1 MLFSCGPSVKEKE
14 EIAVLTCNIM
24 GETRNMDAAFRIK
37 EINAAR
43 EQIGEDRFLGTD
55 DEILDSFELGLCNEL
70 VLNDKKYETKLEDAL
85 SAKKDDAPPT
95 RFIYDVPP
103 SVEILFIVGL
113 SEEISMNGSRI
124 DISAVRENLEKII
137 AENPHHRHFG
147 VICPGPEGTDFAI
160 VDRLEDIAREA
171 GASAGFAAC

>member
-1 MLFSCGPSVKEKE
+1 
-14 EIAVLTCNIM
+14 
-24 GETRNMDAAFRIK
+24 MDSIK
-37 EINAAR
+37 NK
-43 EQIGEDRFLGTD
+43 
-55 DEILDSFELGLCNEL
+55 LDSSRIIVIVSVVYVIIITAISMYLYMTYC
-70 VLNDKKYETKLEDAL
+70 NDKKYETKLEDAL

-171 GASAGFAAC
+171 GASVGFAAC